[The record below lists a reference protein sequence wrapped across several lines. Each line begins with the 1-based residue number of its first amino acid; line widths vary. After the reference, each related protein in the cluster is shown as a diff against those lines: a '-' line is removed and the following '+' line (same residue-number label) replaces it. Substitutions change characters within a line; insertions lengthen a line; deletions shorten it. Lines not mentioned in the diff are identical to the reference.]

1 MQSIQFTSGDLL
13 ADRRAD
19 YAEMLAEAG
28 EHAAAADLMCEAL
41 SIAPS
46 WAAGW
51 FRRGEMLETAGDVAA
66 AVDAWREALRLDPAD
81 RLGASLKLG
90 LHGAAHAIDAPPS
103 AFVETLFDQYAGDF
117 DSALVERLAYRAPE
131 LLFDLLQRSG
141 AVEFAHVV
149 DLGCGTGLMAE
160 RLRAAASFIEGL
172 DLSAGMLRKAQA
184 KGVYDRLE
192 KQDLQLWQPEPG
204 RADLVVAADVF
215 NYVGALDRMIV
226 AAHTALAPGGRFA
239 FTVELLRD
247 AGDFALRPSR
257 RYAHAS
263 GYVSGLLS
271 GAGFVGVTME
281 EIVLRHDR
289 GESVEGLAVLATK
302 PARPLL
308 PAVEADEPAVTE
320 LHSALN

>member
-1 MQSIQFTSGDLL
+1 MQSIQFTSGDLI

-28 EHAAAADLMCEAL
+28 EHAAAADLMGEAL
-41 SIAPS
+41 ALAPS
-46 WAAGW
+46 WTAGW
-51 FRRGEMLETAGDVAA
+51 FRRGEMLESAGDVAA

-160 RLRAAASFIEGL
+160 RLRASASFIEGL

-215 NYVGALDRMIV
+215 NYVGALDRLIA
-226 AAHTALAPGGRFA
+226 AAHTALAAGGRFA

-257 RYAHAS
+257 RYAHAR

-271 GAGFVGVTME
+271 GAGFGGVTIE
-281 EIVLRHDR
+281 EVVLRHDR
-289 GESVEGLAVLATK
+289 GEPVEGLAVLATK
-302 PARPLL
+302 PARALA
-308 PAVEADEPAVTE
+308 PAIETDEAGAMDCIRR
-320 LHSALN
+320 